1 MTQTST
7 HNLQAAEELVQQGKI
22 KQACSAIEQLSARNP
37 DNNLLRVF
45 IARCYLALGNT
56 GQAFR
61 IYTPLS
67 AAKQPEYDE
76 SRCEALLALGK
87 YKQALLGYEGLFKQK
102 IRPAE
107 ALFLAALAAYKCG
120 VIIKARLLLKQAVR
134 KEYEWDE
141 NTSLDALAHYL
152 LPGQEFTD
160 FEQLYLDAGEQV
172 ETRTE
177 EYNNRWM
184 SLNIPVYEFL
194 RTPAN
199 QRQNLDQ
206 VLDLLGAGE
215 LGRLLEN
222 GRQELDNMLQEMT
235 DLETDARFGLE
246 AQKLLQEGHFSALAE
261 LIMALLLEQISRD
274 SAVFGLEAEFIKAS
288 QFQQLVVAL
297 PLRIATVLLLLFLI
311 AKPIEQNQQHF
322 QKMDE
327 NILAG
332 LLALCIMTFNREIK
346 NLQN

>member
-1 MTQTST
+1 MTQPISQ
-7 HNLQAAEELVQQGKI
+7 NLHAAEELVQQGKI
-22 KQACSAIEQLSARNP
+22 KQACSAIEQLSAQNP
-37 DNNLLRVF
+37 DNHLLRVF

-56 GQAFR
+56 EQALR

-67 AAKQPEYDE
+67 AAKQPEYAE
-76 SRCEALLALGK
+76 TRCEALLALGK
-87 YKQALLGYEGLFKQK
+87 YKQALQDYEGLFKQK

-120 VIIKARLLLKQAVR
+120 VIIKARLLLKQAAS
-134 KEYEWDE
+134 KEYEWEE
-141 NTSLDALAHYL
+141 NTSLDVLVYYL
-152 LPGQEFTD
+152 LPGLEFTD
-160 FEQLYLDAGEQV
+160 FEQLYLDAGDQV

-177 EYNNRWM
+177 GYDNRWM

-199 QRQNLDQ
+199 QRQNLAQ

-246 AQKLLQEGHFSALAE
+246 ALKLLQEGHFPELAG

-274 SAVFGLEAEFIKAS
+274 SAVFGLEAEFINAS

-297 PLRIATVLLLLFLI
+297 PLRIATALLLLFSI
-311 AKPIEQNQQHF
+311 AKPITHNQEHI

-332 LLALCIMTFNREIK
+332 LLALCIMTCNREIK